1 MYQLHSEFHQELLQI
16 FFENEKERKAELLT
30 PFGYLIYSEL
40 NSQNEKV
47 YFVIGMSAWKFG
59 EDFRAEAK
67 VLASNEKEYQSL
79 IQKKDYLY
87 HFHHNYLGGDT
98 VEFVQQTLGKLE
110 ADEVF
115 FVENNYSLNPN
126 PKEHIFKLK
135 AEDYLQMIA
144 SYFKQKQIVADDFY
158 DLDSSID
165 EDSKILKLYN
175 SRMSSCLSCINLR
188 VIASYGYGP
197 PRTSFNENTWFTKGF
212 GKLKD
217 LVCLSLTNNFSLL
230 PESLTCIQEFT
241 QLVDLNL
248 SDNHLQEVPEG
259 LVKLKNLKRLTFDFN
274 DFSTLN
280 EFLDLE
286 QVESLSLKNNAIS
299 SISEDIKC
307 LKNLKI
313 LNLSGNQIAELPKEL
328 AELKNLK
335 ILNLSNNPLCV
346 VPDWIDQFEH
356 LEELHLTQTQLQSLP
371 KSIAKLSNKTKL
383 FLKKNPFQS
392 LPKELLEFEKS
403 QLDLEERNCA
413 VFDAKIAKKLSK
425 LPTGNVKFES
435 DFKFKLMVIQRLMYE
450 DELLL
455 PKFDV
460 YDFASNYKER
470 TIDLDE
476 IDYKIIPE
484 VKAYFEALDI
494 PLPLLWDIKELRAS
508 GGDEIYHQCIPHW
521 DGEDDVFDVQSAAD
535 VIHFP
540 NLKKITIMG
549 NNKEVVKFLRDR
561 KIKVSFQ

>member
-1 MYQLHSEFHQELLQI
+1 MYSLQTEFHQELLQI
-16 FFENEKERKAELLT
+16 FFENEKERKAEFLT

-67 VLASNEKEYQSL
+67 ILASNESEYQSL
-79 IQKKDYLY
+79 IKKKDYFY
-87 HFHHNYLGGDT
+87 HFHHDYLGGDT

-144 SYFKQKQIVADDFY
+144 TYFKQKQIVADDLY
-158 DLDSSID
+158 DLDFSIKD
-165 EDSKILKLYN
+165 DLKILKLYN
-175 SRMSSCLSCINLR
+175 GRMGTCLPCLNLR
-188 VIASYGYGP
+188 VFASYGYGD
-197 PRTSFNENTWFTKGF
+197 PRTSFSENTWFTKDF
-212 GKLKD
+212 LKFQD
-217 LVCLSLTNNFSLL
+217 LVGLSVKNNLSLLQEGLDCIKNL
-230 PESLTCIQEFT
+230 P
-241 QLVDLNL
+241 QLVELNL
-248 SDNHLQEVPEG
+248 TDNHLKEVPEG
-259 LVKLKNLKRLTFDFN
+259 LANLMNLKRVLFNYN
-274 DFSTLN
+274 DFEEMSA
-280 EFLDLE
+280 FLDLE
-286 QVESLSLKNNAIS
+286 KIEELSLNNNFITE
-299 SISEDIKC
+299 IPKEIVR
-307 LKNLKI
+307 LQNLK
-313 LNLSGNQIAELPKEL
+313 LLDLSGNQISSLPIELT
-328 AELKNLK
+328 ELKNLK
-335 ILNLSNNPLCV
+335 ILNLANNPLKEI
-346 VPDWIDQFEH
+346 PDWINQLNH
-356 LEELHLTQTQLQSLP
+356 LEELHLTQTQLQSVP
-371 KSIAKLSNKTKL
+371 SSIAKLSKNTKV

-392 LPKELLEFEKS
+392 LPKELLEFDKTL
-403 QLDLEERNCA
+403 LDLEERNIA
-413 VFDAKIAKKLSK
+413 FFDAKVAKKLSK
-425 LPTGNVKFES
+425 LPTGNVKFEN
-435 DFKFKLMVIQRLMYE
+435 DFNFKLMVIQRLMYH

-460 YDFASNYKER
+460 YEFASNYKER
-470 TIDLDE
+470 NIDLDE
-476 IDYKIIPE
+476 IDYTVIPE
-484 VKAYFEALDI
+484 VKAYFEALEI

-549 NNKEVVKFLRDR
+549 RNKEVVKFLRDK
-561 KIKVSFQ
+561 KIKVSYE